1 MNFKQFQKALYE
13 SVLGCDVKH
22 HITYYGFVI
31 VETADKIIVNGK
43 PTKFKSIKEAKHSI
57 DQEKTLNGIDLY
69 EDTPQHKVADII
81 RKHHNVKV
89 TDTLIESYIDL
100 VTSKTF
106 TTDQVA
112 QDIRKANKIDR
123 ILEDCIDYKLDDGSV
138 VIIKEETQRMI
149 NSTLEHHQ
157 DIIRYMRESKENFL
171 ETLDQL
177 KD

>member
-13 SVLGCDVKH
+13 SVIGCDVKH
-22 HITYYGFVI
+22 RISYYGYVI
-31 VETADKIIVNGK
+31 IETADKIIVNGK
-43 PTKFKSIKEAKHSI
+43 PTRFKTIKEAKQSI
-57 DQEKTLNGIDLY
+57 DQEKTLNNIDLY
-69 EDTPQHKVADII
+69 EDTPQHKIADII

-89 TDTLIESYIDL
+89 TDTLIESYVDL
-100 VTSKTF
+100 AASKTF

-112 QDIRKANKIDR
+112 QDIRKTNKLDR
-123 ILEDCIDYKLDDGSV
+123 ILEGCIDYKLDDGSV
-138 VIIKEETQRMI
+138 VVIKEETQRMI

-157 DIIRYMRESKENFL
+157 DVVRYMRESKENFL